1 MNEVPHVKPKALG
14 TAGGGAVGAAAG
26 RARPDRQECRPVHPE
41 PGLAE
46 PHLRRSSWNSCADV
60 TRRYE
65 HAPP

>member
-41 PGLAE
+41 PGLE
-46 PHLRRSSWNSCADV
+46 GGPIFLGIGLR
-60 TRRYE
+60 
-65 HAPP
+65 